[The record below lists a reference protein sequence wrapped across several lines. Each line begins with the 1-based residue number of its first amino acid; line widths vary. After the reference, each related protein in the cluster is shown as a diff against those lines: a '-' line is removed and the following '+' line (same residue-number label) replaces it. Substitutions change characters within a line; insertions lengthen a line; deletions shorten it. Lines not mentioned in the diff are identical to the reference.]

1 MVYGAVFLLVGLA
14 GFIPGITTNY
24 SAMQFAGHESE
35 AMLLGVF
42 QVSMLHNIVHL
53 FYGIAG
59 VAMTWSRA
67 GARNYLLWG
76 EVIYLVLWIY
86 GLLIDQESEANFVPL
101 NTADDWLHLFL
112 GLTVVALSFL
122 PRDTSN
128 RSRNRHPLNF
138 HRSTWMG
145 VSELSTTDGGSPV
158 GKQGEPPS
166 VVGKA
171 MPWTV
176 WYFRAWVTT
185 VGKGNGKARG

>member
-1 MVYGAVFLLVGLA
+1 
-14 GFIPGITTNY
+14 
-24 SAMQFAGHESE
+24 MQFSGHESE

-42 QVSMLHNIVHL
+42 QVSVLNIVHL

-59 VAMTWSRA
+59 VALAWSRA
-67 GARNYLLWG
+67 GARNYL
-76 EVIYLVLWIY
+76 LWIY

-128 RSRNRHPLNF
+128 RSPNRHPLNF

-158 GKQGEPPS
+158 GKQGEPPP

-176 WYFRAWVTT
+176 W
-185 VGKGNGKARG
+185 